1 MAAVIGNLAASD
13 DYLHPLG
20 PEPNFNESM
29 YFNFF
34 DREQRIGGFVRLGN
48 RANEGYAEMTV
59 CLFLPDGRVLFQYK
73 RPPIQ
78 HNDAFDA
85 GGMRFEVIEPAERLR
100 TRYDGSV
107 VELKDP
113 LEMAEPSAAFHSN
126 PRKQVQLDL
135 VHEAAGPMYGS
146 AGHAEA
152 EPAEPEKQFA
162 SAHYEQHMRATGT
175 LRIEDETFQIDG
187 LGLRDHSWG
196 PRYWQAIDSY
206 RWLTCNFGPDFG
218 LMGSIVWQ
226 DKAKGLVRQGG
237 VVVRDGGLTNV
248 SAIAID
254 TRYAENGLYHEG
266 FTARLTLEGGETL
279 ELEGTVRSF
288 IPLRNRREGMITHVG
303 EGMTEYR
310 CGARVGYGLSEY
322 LDQVR

>member
-20 PEPNFNESM
+20 PESNFNESM
-29 YFNFF
+29 YFNVF
-34 DREQRIGGFVRLGN
+34 DREQRVGGFVRLGN
-48 RANEGYAEMTV
+48 RANEGYAEMTI
-59 CLFLPDGRVLFQYK
+59 CLFLPDGRVLFQYR

-78 HNDAFDA
+78 NNDAFDA
-85 GGMRFEVIEPAERLR
+85 GGMRFEVIEPAQRLR
-100 TRYDGSV
+100 TTYEGQV

-113 LEMAEPSAAFHSN
+113 LEMAEPSAAFHGN
-126 PRKQVQLDL
+126 PRKQVKLEL
-135 VHEAAGPMYGS
+135 VHEAVGPMYGS

-152 EPAEPEKQFA
+152 GNVDPEKEFA
-162 SAHYEQHMRATGT
+162 RAHYEQHMRAAGS
-175 LRIEDETFQIDG
+175 LQVEDECYQIDG

-237 VVVRDGGLTNV
+237 VVVRDGKLTNV
-248 SAIAID
+248 RQIEID
-254 TRYAENGLYHEG
+254 TRFAENGLYHEG
-266 FTARLTLEGGETL
+266 FTARLALEGGETL
-279 ELEGTVRSF
+279 AVEGAVKSF

-310 CGARVGYGLSEY
+310 CGTRLGYGLSEY

>member
-1 MAAVIGNLAASD
+1 MAEVLGNIEATD
-13 DYLHPLG
+13 DYMHPLG
-20 PEPNFNESM
+20 PEQNFNESV

-34 DREQRIGGFVRLGN
+34 DRARGIGGFVRMGN

-59 CLFLPDGRVLFQYK
+59 CLYLPDGRVLFQYK
-73 RPPIQ
+73 RPPIAN
-78 HNDAFDA
+78 NDAFDA
-85 GGMRFEVIEPAERLR
+85 GGLKVEVLEPSQRLR
-100 TRYDGSV
+100 TVYNGSV
-107 VELKDP
+107 VELRDP
-113 LEMAEPSAAFHSN
+113 SQMADPSSAFKTN
-126 PRKQVQLDL
+126 PIKRIALDL
-135 VHEAAGPMYGS
+135 VHEAVGPMYGHKS
-146 AGHAEA
+146 DA
-152 EPAEPEKQFA
+152 PAADPEKEFA
-162 SAHYEQHMRATGT
+162 RAHYEQHMRASGT

-226 DKAKGLVRQGG
+226 DRAKGLVRQGG
-237 VVVRDGGLTNV
+237 VVVRDGRLTNV
-248 SAIAID
+248 REIAID
-254 TRYAENGLYHEG
+254 TRFADNGLYHEG
-266 FTARLTLEGGETL
+266 FTARLELEGGETL
-279 ELEGTVRSF
+279 QVEGTVKSF

-310 CGARVGYGLSEY
+310 CGERVGYGLSEY